1 MNRSEKMLTW
11 LEKEKEKDKIELER
25 SKLKLINEIKKE
37 KDILPKPKKL
47 TLWQRVRKV
56 LIGY

>member
-1 MNRSEKMLTW
+1 MNKDEKILNW
-11 LEKEKEKDKIELER
+11 LERE
-25 SKLKLINEIKKE
+25 KLKDRKETEKIKMEFIKQIKKE
-37 KDILPKPKKL
+37 KNLFPEPKKL